1 MAVFRNVPY
10 PAANFVADLGT
21 GTTGP
26 AAAVAEVVLPE
37 ARVQVVE
44 YRSGNDKDNS
54 VHKVPST
61 TEYTNLILRR
71 GVLGALDW
79 YDWWNQVRNGD
90 QGAVRNVVIQLQ
102 DEARTGPV
110 LTWKFLH
117 ARPVGHQY
125 SPLIGQG
132 PDVLIESLEIAFER
146 VEIE

>member
-10 PAANFVADLGT
+10 PAANFVVDLGT

-61 TEYTNLILRR
+61 TEYTELDSAPRSPRRTRHAVPLVESGAERRSDSRPEHRHPAAGRGAHGPCADVEVPARATRRSPILGPASDRAPTCSSSR
-71 GVLGALDW
+71 WKL
-79 YDWWNQVRNGD
+79 RSNG
-90 QGAVRNVVIQLQ
+90 
-102 DEARTGPV
+102 
-110 LTWKFLH
+110 
-117 ARPVGHQY
+117 
-125 SPLIGQG
+125 
-132 PDVLIESLEIAFER
+132 
-146 VEIE
+146 

>member
-1 MAVFRNVPY
+1 
-10 PAANFVADLGT
+10 
-21 GTTGP
+21 
-26 AAAVAEVVLPE
+26 
-37 ARVQVVE
+37 VQVVE

>member
-10 PAANFVADLGT
+10 PAANFVVDLGT

-90 QGAVRNVVIQLQ
+90 QTAVRNIVIQLQ